1 MLLPNAR
8 SFTALVALH
17 DIEKH
22 MGPTRFVLSTHSGF
36 KGEASHNLLENDKS
50 VDGRGTVAARTGP
63 SVLSLLKDGEAS
75 LFDSRILHCG
85 GPHEALDTE
94 EEGAAGP
101 SNSLPAER
109 VVFTLSFRHAHAAEV
124 SNSPCSSSRLRILT
138 PLNCLHPLSPTH
150 SSLGLTDRGCQ
161 LNDAAVQTLSNMD
174 KHGAGSVRPEVA
186 AMKLRLGQLR

>member
-1 MLLPNAR
+1 VLLPNAR

-75 LFDSRILHCG
+75 LFDSRILHLTQRRRERPG
-85 GPHEALDTE
+85 LQT
-94 EEGAAGP
+94 P
-101 SNSLPAER
+101 SQPSEWCSLCP
-109 VVFTLSFRHAHAAEV
+109 SG
-124 SNSPCSSSRLRILT
+124 T
-138 PLNCLHPLSPTH
+138 PMLQ
-150 SSLGLTDRGCQ
+150 R
-161 LNDAAVQTLSNMD
+161 
-174 KHGAGSVRPEVA
+174 
-186 AMKLRLGQLR
+186 